1 MAVTDTHVI
10 GDYTAAVTIDGATH
24 FMLIQPGSSSTAY
37 RKISRN
43 VLLGVTGQPAD
54 LTTGQGFSNKVLDN
68 TNVITIK
75 DNLLTLQDGGDVT
88 RQAQFQLSSIT
99 PGQTR
104 IYTLPDATSTI
115 ANLTSAQTFTNKTL
129 TSPVITGGSIT
140 GTTIT
145 TDAIVGQT
153 SPTSGTVYGLSISS
167 GKVGTNGVV
176 TASITDSSVT
186 ASKVSTG
193 FAVQVVSTDFSAV
206 ATGTTVIPVDDTI
219 PQNIEGDQYMTQIIT
234 PKLATNT
241 LVIEV
246 KALVSSSS
254 TNQTLVAAL
263 FQDSIANAL
272 VAATCYENTATG
284 MHTIAFTHSMVAG
297 TTSAITFKVR
307 CGAPNAGTTT
317 FNGQSSARRFGGI
330 TLSCITVTEVKV

>member
-24 FMLIQPGSSSTAY
+24 FMLIQPGSSSMAY

-68 TNVITIK
+68 TNVITVK

-129 TSPVITGGSIT
+129 TSPIITGGSIT

-145 TDAIVGQT
+145 TDAIVGQSAAT
-153 SPTSGTVYGLSISS
+153 NGTVYGMSVTGGKISGTSITNATITSAQLANASVTVSKLATGAAAAFVATAESTTSTTYVDLTTVTDTVTVTIGVNGLAWISIGGTLSSNTGTALGYMAVAISGAS
-167 GKVGTNGVV
+167 TVAAADAKAYSVGAVGGLTAGQAGFAYLETGLTPGSTTFKLKYHSSTGANTV
-176 TASITDSSVT
+176 TASNRRISV
-186 ASKVSTG
+186 V
-193 FAVQVVSTDFSAV
+193 
-206 ATGTTVIPVDDTI
+206 P
-219 PQNIEGDQYMTQIIT
+219 
-234 PKLATNT
+234 L
-241 LVIEV
+241 
-246 KALVSSSS
+246 
-254 TNQTLVAAL
+254 
-263 FQDSIANAL
+263 
-272 VAATCYENTATG
+272 
-284 MHTIAFTHSMVAG
+284 
-297 TTSAITFKVR
+297 
-307 CGAPNAGTTT
+307 
-317 FNGQSSARRFGGI
+317 
-330 TLSCITVTEVKV
+330 